1 MAKEIQINKREAKSV
16 LGAFTWSENYFP
28 PDKAQE
34 SVKAK
39 VYEQFP
45 DLAPFP
51 VTILDIQGT
60 PHYSSPSI
68 PLSALQKIR
77 RNI

>member
-16 LGAFTWSENYFP
+16 LGAIAWAETRFP
-28 PDKAQE
+28 TTKPQE
-34 SVKAK
+34 SIKAK
-39 VYEQFP
+39 VYEKFP
-45 DLAPFP
+45 DLAPYP

-68 PLSALQKIR
+68 PFSALQKIR
-77 RNI
+77 RDK